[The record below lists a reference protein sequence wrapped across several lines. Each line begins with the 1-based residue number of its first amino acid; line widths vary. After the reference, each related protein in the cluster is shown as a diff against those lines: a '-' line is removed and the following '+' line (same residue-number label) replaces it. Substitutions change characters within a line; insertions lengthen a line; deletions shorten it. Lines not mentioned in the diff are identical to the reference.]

1 LPWIGALCLSTFPSI
16 GTTRIV
22 NGRCLRVGVWPNEV
36 MAYVSLNVFDFL
48 LNILNSII
56 PLIIIDFKLSTQE
69 PLILENIGYYFTVSL
84 PCGFGFILMDG
95 YTCIHSFTMFCS
107 YTMRNSL

>member
-36 MAYVSLNVFDFL
+36 MAYVSLHVFDFL

-56 PLIIIDFKLSTQE
+56 PLIIIDFKFSTQE
-69 PLILENIGYYFTVSL
+69 SLILENRVLFHGIVAMRFRVYT
-84 PCGFGFILMDG
+84 DG
-95 YTCIHSFTMFCS
+95 RLYMYT
-107 YTMRNSL
+107 